1 MSIAGIIAAIG
12 ESDSAKTAGINATVS
27 TNDTTPRKIR
37 IKTLVQRQTRK
48 MGQQLRT
55 EFDLLS

>member
-12 ESDSAKTAGINATVS
+12 ESDNIKAAGINATVS

-37 IKTLVQRQTRK
+37 IKTLVQRQNSKNGPTV
-48 MGQQLRT
+48 
-55 EFDLLS
+55 EN